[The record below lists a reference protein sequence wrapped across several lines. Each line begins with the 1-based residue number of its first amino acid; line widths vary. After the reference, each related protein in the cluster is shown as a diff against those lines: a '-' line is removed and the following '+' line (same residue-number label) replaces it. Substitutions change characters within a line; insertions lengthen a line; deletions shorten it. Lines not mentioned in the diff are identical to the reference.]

1 MSKLIDLLE
10 KAGTQSV
17 PILGFRSKT
26 IENKQSDIV
35 PIGQISETFH
45 YKKKYFSNKIKDRS
59 NIFLLSEK
67 ITSNISENIPKNI
80 ICGVTK
86 KDLTKN
92 EMNRM
97 KNIGVDFVIFDPY
110 QSEASIL
117 NESQIGKVAI
127 INNSNSEEENRA
139 IAELEVDAVYIDQS
153 IEKSPI
159 KFQTVIQI
167 QKATNSIEVPAIIN
181 CENNIDTS
189 DLETIR
195 NLGIKGIISSVEPL
209 KDFEKFSN
217 TIDNLPVQKNIDK
230 NFAAISPNLQET
242 NPEIFD
248 EDSDDYDDLDE

>member
-1 MSKLIDLLE
+1 M
-10 KAGTQSV
+10 
-17 PILGFRSKT
+17 
-26 IENKQSDIV
+26 
-35 PIGQISETFH
+35 
-45 YKKKYFSNKIKDRS
+45 
-59 NIFLLSEK
+59 SEK

-159 KFQTVIQI
+159 KF
-167 QKATNSIEVPAIIN
+167 
-181 CENNIDTS
+181 
-189 DLETIR
+189 
-195 NLGIKGIISSVEPL
+195 
-209 KDFEKFSN
+209 
-217 TIDNLPVQKNIDK
+217 
-230 NFAAISPNLQET
+230 PNLIE
-242 NPEIFD
+242 
-248 EDSDDYDDLDE
+248 S